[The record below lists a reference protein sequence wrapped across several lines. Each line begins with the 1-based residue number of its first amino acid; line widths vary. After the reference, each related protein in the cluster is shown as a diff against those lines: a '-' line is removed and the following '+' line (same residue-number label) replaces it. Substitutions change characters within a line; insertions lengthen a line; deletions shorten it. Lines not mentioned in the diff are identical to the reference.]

1 MKVVGLEAGVIE
13 LAPLQP
19 PAQQAVHPVEH
30 ASAAADQQHSPLQ

>member
-1 MKVVGLEAGVIE
+1 MKVVGLEAGVVH

-19 PAQQAVHPVEH
+19 PVRPVEH